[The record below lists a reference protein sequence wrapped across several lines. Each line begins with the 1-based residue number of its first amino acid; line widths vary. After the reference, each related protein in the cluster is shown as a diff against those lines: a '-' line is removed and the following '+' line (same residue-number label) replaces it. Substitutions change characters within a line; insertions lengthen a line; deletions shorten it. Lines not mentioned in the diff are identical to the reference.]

1 MGDRNSGN
9 FCCREPGLWTQE
21 RYISLRHVTSAE
33 LTVQTKLRNTPFIR
47 VVLSG
52 VDSHSDQFKMTPV
65 CMKHEN

>member
-1 MGDRNSGN
+1 VTETQEILVVEKLD
-9 FCCREPGLWTQE
+9 FWTQKQ
-21 RYISLRHVTSAE
+21 YISLRHVTSAE
-33 LTVQTKLRNTPFIR
+33 LTVQTKLRNTPLIR